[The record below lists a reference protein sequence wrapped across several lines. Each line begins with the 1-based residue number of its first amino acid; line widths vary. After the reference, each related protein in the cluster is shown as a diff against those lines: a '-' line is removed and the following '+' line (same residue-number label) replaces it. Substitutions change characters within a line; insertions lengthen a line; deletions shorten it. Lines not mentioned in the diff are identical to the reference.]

1 MASTGESKNHWDQ
14 LKVGGLVV
22 NWISSSAGLILF
34 NKWLL
39 SSGHFPFPVTLTLLH
54 QCFCG
59 LVAFVAMKLRLF
71 ECAAMDRR
79 DYLRGV
85 VPVGFLYA
93 LALWFG
99 NWAYL
104 YLQVSY
110 VQMLKAFMP
119 AIVFLIGVVMGTE
132 HFTWKLLLVL
142 LWICFGVLIASF
154 GEVNFSAV
162 GTAIQVASLVFE
174 ATRLTLLQVLLQKKG
189 YRFNPMTAMFYLS
202 PITALFLFML
212 FIVKESSVVLVS
224 IANVNPYVIFANCCC
239 AFVLNIAVFLLV
251 GKTSAL
257 TMNVSGV
264 IKDWVIIVSSV
275 YIFRSTLTRLNV
287 LGFTIAFTGVLFY
300 NFLRRKMKEQSQSQ
314 LGERPQKGDEE
325 SQTLIQHKQRS

>member
-1 MASTGESKNHWDQ
+1 M
-14 LKVGGLVV
+14 
-22 NWISSSAGLILF
+22 F

-79 DYLRGV
+79 DYLQGV

-93 LALWFG
+93 LA
-99 NWAYL
+99 
-104 YLQVSY
+104 
-110 VQMLKAFMP
+110 
-119 AIVFLIGVVMGTE
+119 
-132 HFTWKLLLVL
+132 

-212 FIVKESSVVLVS
+212 FIVRESSVVLVS
-224 IANVNPYVIFANCCC
+224 IANVSPHLIFANCCC

-300 NFLRRKMKEQSQSQ
+300 NFLRRKMKEQSQSK
-314 LGERPQKGDEE
+314 LGEKPQKGDEE